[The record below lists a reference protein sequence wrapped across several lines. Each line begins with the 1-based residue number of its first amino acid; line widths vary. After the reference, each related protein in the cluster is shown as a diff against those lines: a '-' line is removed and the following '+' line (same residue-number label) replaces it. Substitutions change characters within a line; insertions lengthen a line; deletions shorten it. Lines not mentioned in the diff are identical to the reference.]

1 MGAWGP
7 AIFSDDTAC
16 DIRGDYRELLED
28 QVPDDEATRRT
39 IEGYA
44 HLGEDEKHVLWLALA
59 AAQSGLG
66 RLDDDVKARALEVID
81 GGLGLELWEEAGP
94 RELDQRKAVLAKL
107 RAQLTGEQPA
117 RKAVRRPWRDI
128 TELAAGDVL
137 AFEAAGTLRLL
148 RVLRID
154 DHRVGIAPIV
164 GWLDWA
170 GSQVPSERQIR
181 KLKVRT
187 RAHDGLRGRQVRSD
201 TYRVARHRKKDP
213 GWAELGFKVVAHL
226 DPRPEDTRA
235 QAWSYTAWT
244 GFAKILESNRG
255 A

>member
-28 QVPDDEATRRT
+28 QVPDDEATQQT
-39 IEGYA
+39 IDAYA
-44 HLGEDEKHVLWLALA
+44 HLGEDEKHAFWLVLA
-59 AAQSGLG
+59 AAQSALG
-66 RLDDDVKARALEVID
+66 RLDDNVKTRALEVID
-81 GGLGLELWEEAGP
+81 RGIGLELWEEEGP
-94 RELDQRKAVLAKL
+94 RELAKRKASLAKL
-107 RAQLTGEQPA
+107 RTQLTGEQPV
-117 RKAVRRPWRDI
+117 RKAVRRPWRDV

-137 AFEAAGTLRLL
+137 AFETAGTLRLL

-170 GSQVPSERQIR
+170 GNRVPSERKIR
-181 KLKVRT
+181 KLKVRM
-187 RAHDGLRGRQVRSD
+187 RAHDGLRSTQARSD

-213 GWAELGFKVVAHL
+213 DWAGLGFKVVAHL
-226 DPRPEDTRA
+226 RPRPEDTRA
-235 QAWSYTAWT
+235 EAWSYTAWT
-244 GFAKILESNRG
+244 GLARILESDRG